1 MLASRTMDDG
11 EVVNEQSARLSVPD
25 ECPSLS
31 LPRCTVR
38 SLSGGAAWPW
48 QVRGG
53 GRRQVRRR
61 NPAVC
66 SRWRL
71 PTSRR
76 RETITRPAL
85 CLANPRKSSRILRRP
100 PAQCTTPTK
109 FRPSVRLLHVHATSW
124 GRVAQLHPLHPL
136 HTTVRPPVERSSGQ
150 RAAGKADSSL
160 MDIHGGVDM
169 AP

>member
-1 MLASRTMDDG
+1 MNNR
-11 EVVNEQSARLSVPD
+11 PD
-25 ECPSLS
+25 FLCLMSPLPSHCW
-31 LPRCTVR
+31 RCTVR
-38 SLSGGAAWPW
+38 HLSGGAAWPW

-150 RAAGKADSSL
+150 RAAGSGQSRQL
-160 MDIHGGVDM
+160 PHGYSWRSRHGPI
-169 AP
+169 APPC